1 MSVARALLAT
11 AATLLSVSACRTTA
25 PRAADEAGAPT
36 AAATSALRDWADA
49 AMGDGLRIAADYR
62 EPTITTR
69 RFTHAQFWDAV
80 LPLVTNAGFAVQEVG
95 RSVEGRALRT
105 ITIGTGRDTVLLWSQ
120 MHGDESTATMALAD
134 LFRWF
139 ANTRGD
145 ARDDA
150 ARERITRGL
159 TLVFLP
165 MLNPDGAERFQ
176 RENAFGV
183 DINRDARAL
192 ATPEGRA
199 LKAVRD
205 RLRPA
210 FGFNLHDQSA
220 RTRAGRNGPQTAIA
234 VLAPAHDASRG
245 YDATRTRARLVA
257 STLVASLA
265 GELPGRL
272 AVYDDAFNPRAFGDL
287 MQQWGTSTVL
297 IESGALPGDPE
308 KQRLRALH
316 VGALYT
322 VLDALASGTY
332 RTADPAW
339 YDALPQNA
347 SGAYDLLVR
356 GAQLVLPGRPP
367 ARVDVA
373 VNFDDAVARTD
384 GRVREVGDLSV
395 VVAIDTLSAE
405 GLYLHPAPDVLDAGG
420 ALRIG
425 ARARFVMRRGA
436 EPTSAVVQQLGEG
449 SGTE

>member
-1 MSVARALLAT
+1 MPLAGCHSS
-11 AATLLSVSACRTTA
+11 ATGGRSADAPGPASAESLRT
-25 PRAADEAGAPT
+25 
-36 AAATSALRDWADA
+36 WADA
-49 AMGDGLRIAADYR
+49 SMGEGLRIAMDYR
-62 EPTITTR
+62 EPTLTSR
-69 RFTHAQFWDAV
+69 RFTHAQFWEAV
-80 LPLVTNAGFAVQEVG
+80 LPLVTDAGFRVQEVG

-105 ITIGTGRDTVLLWSQ
+105 ITIGTGPETVLLWSQ

-159 TLVFLP
+159 TLVVLP

-176 RENAFGV
+176 RENAHGV

-192 ATPEGRA
+192 ATPEGRV

-220 RTRAGRNGPQTAIA
+220 RTRAGRDGSQTGIA
-234 VLAPAHDASRG
+234 LLAPAHDSARG
-245 YDATRTRARLVA
+245 WNATRERARLVA
-257 STLVASLA
+257 ATLVASLA
-265 GELPGRL
+265 GELPDRL

-316 VGALYT
+316 VGALLT
-322 VLDALASGTY
+322 ALDAIASGAY

-339 YDALPQNA
+339 YDALPPNA
-347 SGAYDLLVR
+347 GGAYDLLMR

-373 VNFDDAVARTD
+373 VNFDDAVARRG
-384 GRVREVGDLSV
+384 GRVREVGDLSA
-395 VVAIDTLSAE
+395 VVAIDTLVVD
-405 GLYLHPAPDVLDAGG
+405 GLFLHPDPVTLDAGG

-425 ARARFVMRRGA
+425 AWAHFAVRRGA
-436 EPTSAVVQQLGEG
+436 DSGSPLVHTVGEAPLRD
-449 SGTE
+449 